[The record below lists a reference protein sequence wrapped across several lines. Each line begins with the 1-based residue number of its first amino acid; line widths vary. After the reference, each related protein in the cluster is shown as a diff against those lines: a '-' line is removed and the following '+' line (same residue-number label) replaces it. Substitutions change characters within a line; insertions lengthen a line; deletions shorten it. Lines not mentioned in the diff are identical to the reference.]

1 MLACWV
7 TRWQLERLR
16 KHLTTSINPPCPSHF
31 LCLLLKRLDDLFSGK
46 WLEVT
51 GPGREIKA
59 RTATTQ
65 TKIPKRKRRKD
76 GRNKKADP
84 FLGFFFFFYF
94 TLRDHWTDWK
104 HHQGP
109 GKEGFAAVCRN
120 VQKYPL
126 SYHKTTVHQWYKQ
139 FSDIRDIAS
148 SIRLDITNRHGA
160 CTVQDRKTL
169 LPLPTDTEG
178 FHCRTTRQQFI
189 SYTEWDISTETK
201 E

>member
-7 TRWQLERLR
+7 TRSQVERLR

-84 FLGFFFFFYF
+84 FLGFFFFISLWEIIGL
-94 TLRDHWTDWK
+94 T
-104 HHQGP
+104 G
-109 GKEGFAAVCRN
+109 N
-120 VQKYPL
+120 
-126 SYHKTTVHQWYKQ
+126 
-139 FSDIRDIAS
+139 
-148 SIRLDITNRHGA
+148 ITKA
-160 CTVQDRKTL
+160 QERKAL
-169 LPLPTDTEG
+169 LPSAAMYRSV
-178 FHCRTTRQQFI
+178 HCHTTRPQFI
-189 SYTEWDISTETK
+189 SDISSSVISEISLLV
-201 E
+201 